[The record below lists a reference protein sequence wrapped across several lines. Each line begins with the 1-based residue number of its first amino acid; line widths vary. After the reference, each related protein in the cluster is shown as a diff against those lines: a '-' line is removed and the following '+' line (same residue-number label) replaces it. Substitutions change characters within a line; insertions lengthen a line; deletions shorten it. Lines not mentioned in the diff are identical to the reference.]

1 MCRALRNLLSF
12 FLLAVVLEGHAQNS
26 ISLAGILV
34 SISGQGS
41 VTISQ
46 PGLSDLICSPG
57 SSQADCLSEYRPL
70 NEGDT
75 FTFTAAPDAGW
86 SFTEWQSEGNFE
98 SANPVL
104 TRGPLSTSVVLS
116 ESIRAV
122 FVEDADGDGIPDL
135 NDICPNTPAG
145 ELADAS
151 GCSDS
156 QKDDDGDGVFN
167 DADICPNTPFS
178 ESVNASGCSESQTDG
193 DGDGVVNTD
202 DACPNTPP
210 GESVDA
216 SGCSDSQKDDDG
228 DGVFNDADIC
238 PNTPFSESVDAS
250 GCSDS
255 QKDGDLDGVTN
266 DIDQC
271 PDTPNGEAV
280 DSEGCADSQ
289 KDTDSDGVT
298 DDIDEC
304 PATPVDDD
312 PNEVGCGA
320 SQRDTDEDG
329 VNDALDLCPGTVAGE
344 AVDADG
350 CADTQKDT
358 DSDGVNDA
366 LDQCPETPV
375 GEDVDGNG
383 CSEGQRDDDGDG
395 VANAFD
401 TCNASEA
408 GKPVNDDGCTAVQ
421 EQLAAFGDDLA
432 DLDGLDEEDR
442 TLAGAIDDVCPRL
455 IIAGDEQ
462 TLSSGQEDLRLAC
475 INLKSSDSTSDQQ
488 LSALASISPQLL
500 TNRNDAVIETASR
513 QFQQITQRL
522 SRIKSGSSRG
532 VSLAGL
538 TLNFAGEAVPGAL
551 LEEAAD
557 QAGASDL
564 GPDFGNWGIYL
575 QGDIDVTERRD
586 TDSRRQY
593 DEDAWLLT
601 LGADY
606 RFNPDLYA
614 GLALSF
620 GETETDYADAQS
632 DSETTA
638 LTLYGGW
645 QFSDAGFIDVQLGWA
660 DDDYDMSRQVGYQD
674 AGGSFSSV
682 YQGATGGKHVTA
694 AANLG
699 YMMNIQGWRLGPTAS
714 YFYLDGEVDGYQ
726 ESAAEGSSE
735 AWELAVGG
743 SAFEKSILRLGL
755 QVDYAWLTD
764 FGVVIPGIILHYV
777 SESNRGDA
785 FTTTRL
791 ANDLEGFGQ
800 LIDIQRETLD
810 GQYWDASFN
819 IAGQFAYGFS
829 GFASYRITAARDG
842 YQHRGY
848 TLGLRWDQAF

>member
-1 MCRALRNLLSF
+1 MPWGIFILCRFSQTLLLPLVVAVG
-12 FLLAVVLEGHAQNS
+12 FLFSAM
-26 ISLAGILV
+26 
-34 SISGQGS
+34 
-41 VTISQ
+41 
-46 PGLSDLICSPG
+46 
-57 SSQADCLSEYRPL
+57 SQAQITVNVSPS
-70 NEGDT
+70 DT
-75 FTFTAAPDAGW
+75 GTVNIAGVMEIDERQNCRDSCVTVSATDIQNGLATFTANPDSGYQFAGW
-86 SFTEWQSEGNFE
+86 TLDGSPQGS
-98 SANPVL
+98 SPVL
-104 TRGPLSTSVVLS
+104 ELGPYPSVIPPATLTAAFEKQS
-116 ESIRAV
+116 DS
-122 FVEDADGDGIPDL
+122 DNDGVSDSFDL
-135 NDICPNTPAG
+135 CPNTPSS
-145 ELADAS
+145 ESADAS
-151 GCSDS
+151 GCSAS
-156 QKDDDGDGVFN
+156 QKDDDGDSVFN
-167 DADICPNTPFS
+167 DGDICPNTPFS
-178 ESVNASGCSESQTDG
+178 E
-193 DGDGVVNTD
+193 
-202 DACPNTPP
+202 P
-210 GESVDA
+210 VDA

-228 DGVFNDADIC
+228 DGVSNTVDVC
-238 PNTPFSESVDAS
+238 PNTPSSESADAS
-250 GCSDS
+250 GCSAS
-255 QKDGDLDGVTN
+255 QKDADLDGVNN
-266 DIDQC
+266 DFDQC
-271 PDTPNGEAV
+271 PGTPRDAPV
-280 DSEGCADSQ
+280 DSQGCADSQ

-298 DDIDEC
+298 DDSDEC
-304 PATPVDDD
+304 PATSADDD
-312 PNEVGCGA
+312 PDAVGCGA
-320 SQRDTDEDG
+320 SQRDTDDDG
-329 VNDALDLCPGTVAGE
+329 VNDALDLCPGTAADE
-344 AVDADG
+344 SVDSDG
-350 CADTQKDT
+350 CSDTQKDT

-366 LDQCPETPV
+366 LDQCPETPI
-375 GEDVDGNG
+375 GEDADGNG

-401 TCNASEA
+401 TCNASDE
-408 GKPVNDDGCTAVQ
+408 GKPVNDEGCTAVQ
-421 EQLAAFGDDLA
+421 EQLAALGDDLA
-432 DLDGLDEEDR
+432 DLNGLDEEDR
-442 TLAGAIDDVCPRL
+442 TLAGAIDDACPRL
-455 IIAGDEQ
+455 IVAGDDQ
-462 TLSSGQEDLRLAC
+462 TLTNGQEDLRLAC

-500 TNRNDAVIETASR
+500 TNRTDAVIETASR
-513 QFQQITQRL
+513 QFQQVTQRL

-557 QAGASDL
+557 QAGASEL
-564 GPDFGNWGIYL
+564 GPDFGNWGVYL

-638 LTLYGGW
+638 VTLYGGW
-645 QFSDAGFIDVQLGWA
+645 QFSDAGFIDIQLGWA
-660 DDDYDMSRQVGYQD
+660 DDDYDMSREVGYQD

-682 YQGATGGKHVTA
+682 YRGATGGKHVTA

-726 ESAAEGSSE
+726 ESAADGSSK
-735 AWELAVGG
+735 AWELAVGD

-791 ANDLEGFGQ
+791 ANDLDGFGQ
-800 LIDIQRETLD
+800 LIDVQRETLD

-819 IAGQFAYGFS
+819 IAGQFAYGFA

>member
-1 MCRALRNLLSF
+1 MFRVLKY
-12 FLLAVVLEGHAQNS
+12 LLASCFLTVSSASIAQILS
-26 ISLAGILV
+26 SAGIDV
-34 SISGQGS
+34 VITGQGS
-41 VTISQ
+41 VTIEQ
-46 PGLSDLICSPG
+46 TGMTPLVCSP
-57 SSQADCLSEYRPL
+57 SSSPGDCMTSASASP
-70 NEGDT
+70 GDT
-75 FTFTAAPDAGW
+75 FTFTATAESGW
-86 SFTEWQSEGNFE
+86 SFLEWRSGSSFA
-98 SANPVL
+98 STFLTTDPVI
-104 TRGPLSTSVVLS
+104 TRGPYSSGVVSPEILQ
-116 ESIRAV
+116 AV
-122 FVEDADGDGIPDL
+122 FVEDADGDRVPDL
-135 NDICPNTPAG
+135 DDICPNTPAG

-156 QKDDDGDGVFN
+156 QKDDDGDSVFN
-167 DADICPNTPFS
+167 NADICPNTPFS
-178 ESVNASGCSESQTDG
+178 ET
-193 DGDGVVNTD
+193 
-202 DACPNTPP
+202 
-210 GESVDA
+210 VDA
-216 SGCSDSQKDDDG
+216 SGCSGSQKDDDD
-228 DGVFNDADIC
+228 DGVSNAADIC
-238 PNTPFSESVDAS
+238 PNTPFNESADAS
-250 GCSDS
+250 GCSAS
-255 QKDGDLDGVTN
+255 QKDADLDGVN
-266 DIDQC
+266 NEIDQC
-271 PDTPNGEAV
+271 PDTPSGASV
-280 DSEGCADSQ
+280 DSQGCADSQ
-289 KDTDSDGVT
+289 KDTDGDGVT

-304 PATPVDDD
+304 PATPADDD

-401 TCNASEA
+401 TCNASET

-462 TLSSGQEDLRLAC
+462 ALSSGQEDLRLAC

-557 QAGASDL
+557 QAGATDL

-575 QGDIDVTERRD
+575 QGDLDVTERRD

-735 AWELAVGG
+735 AWELSVGG
-743 SAFEKSILRLGL
+743 SAFEKSILRIGL

-764 FGVVIPGIILHYV
+764 FGVVIPGIILNYV

>member
-1 MCRALRNLLSF
+1 MK
-12 FLLAVVLEGHAQNS
+12 
-26 ISLAGILV
+26 V
-34 SISGQGS
+34 SVQGSGS
-41 VTISQ
+41 VTIDQ
-46 PGLSDLICSPG
+46 PGEPLEQCTAQYPSGCWTIDIPNDPSDV
-57 SSQADCLSEYRPL
+57 
-70 NEGDT
+70 
-75 FTFTAAPDAGW
+75 FTFTAVSAAGW
-86 SFTEWQSEGNFE
+86 QFVEWTSDGSPSGT
-98 SANPVL
+98 SAVI
-104 TRGPLSTSVVLS
+104 TRGPFPSVVPG
-116 ESIRAV
+116 ESLVAV
-122 FVEDADGDGIPDL
+122 FE
-135 NDICPNTPAG
+135 
-145 ELADAS
+145 EQ
-151 GCSDS
+151 SDS
-156 QKDDDGDGVFN
+156 DDDGVPDLF
-167 DADICPNTPFS
+167 DLCPT
-178 ESVNASGCSESQTDG
+178 
-193 DGDGVVNTD
+193 
-202 DACPNTPP
+202 TPP

-216 SGCSDSQKDDDG
+216 DGCADSEKDDDG
-228 DGVFNDADIC
+228 DGVTNDLDQC
-238 PNTPFSESVDAS
+238 PGTAS
-250 GCSDS
+250 GEPVDSQGCADS
-255 QKDGDLDGVTN
+255 QKDTDGDGVT
-266 DIDQC
+266 DDVDQC
-271 PDTPNGEAV
+271 PGTRAGQSVDNVGCADTQKDTDGDGVTDDV
-280 DSEGCADSQ
+280 DECPGTPAGQSVDGVGCADSQ

-304 PATPVDDD
+304 PATPPDDD
-312 PNEVGCGA
+312 PDAAGCGA
-320 SQRDTDEDG
+320 SQRDTDDDG
-329 VNDALDLCPGTVAGE
+329 ISDAQDLCPDTTAGE
-344 AVDADG
+344 AVDSDG

-375 GEDVDGNG
+375 GEEVDGNG

-401 TCNASEA
+401 TCNSSDA
-408 GKPVNDDGCTAVQ
+408 GKPVNDEGCTAVQ
-421 EQLAAFGDDLA
+421 EQLASLGDDLV

-462 TLSSGQEDLRLAC
+462 ALTSGQDDLRLAC

-513 QFQQITQRL
+513 QFQQVTQRL

-557 QAGASDL
+557 QAGAGDL

-620 GETETDYADAQS
+620 GETETDYADAKS

-645 QFSDAGFIDVQLGWA
+645 QFSDAGFIDLQLGWA
-660 DDDYDMSRQVGYQD
+660 DDDYDMSRNVGYQD
-674 AGGSFSSV
+674 AGGSFSSA
-682 YQGATGGKHVTA
+682 YQGSTGGKHVTA

-699 YMMNIQGWRLGPTAS
+699 YMLNIQGWRLGPTAS

-726 ESAAEGSSE
+726 ETAAEGSSE

-791 ANDLEGFGQ
+791 ANDLDGFGQ

>member
-1 MCRALRNLLSF
+1 MRWEIFTLFRVLRLFFFALF
-12 FLLAVVLEGHAQNS
+12 IIGAVEVHGQAIVQPG
-26 ISLAGILV
+26 ISVG
-34 SISGQGS
+34 SSGQGS
-41 VTISQ
+41 VTIDNPDGSSVVCRSGSYTSGCFLTGTI
-46 PGLSDLICSPG
+46 PSPG
-57 SSQADCLSEYRPL
+57 DVYS
-70 NEGDT
+70 
-75 FTFTAAPDAGW
+75 FTASADAGW
-86 SFTEWQSEGNFE
+86 LFKEWVSNGS
-98 SANPVL
+98 SAGTAITI
-104 TRGPLSTSVVLS
+104 TRGPFSTTYFPNEEL
-116 ESIRAV
+116 IAV
-122 FVEDADGDGIPDL
+122 FIEDADGDGIPNLD
-135 NDICPNTPAG
+135 DICPNTPSG

-156 QKDDDGDGVFN
+156 QKDDDDDGVSN
-167 DADICPNTPFS
+167 TADICPNTPLN
-178 ESVNASGCSESQTDG
+178 ESA
-193 DGDGVVNTD
+193 
-202 DACPNTPP
+202 
-210 GESVDA
+210 DA
-216 SGCSDSQKDDDG
+216 SGCSASQKD
-228 DGVFNDADIC
+228 A
-238 PNTPFSESVDAS
+238 
-250 GCSDS
+250 
-255 QKDGDLDGVTN
+255 DLDGVN
-266 DIDQC
+266 NEIDQC
-271 PDTPNGEAV
+271 PETPSGDSV
-280 DSEGCADSQ
+280 DSQGCADSQ

-298 DDIDEC
+298 DDSDEC
-304 PATPVDDD
+304 PATPADDD

-358 DSDGVNDA
+358 DIDGVNDA

-375 GEDVDGNG
+375 GEDADGNG

-401 TCNASEA
+401 TCNASET
-408 GKPVNDDGCTAVQ
+408 GKSVNDDGCTAVQ
-421 EQLAAFGDDLA
+421 EQLASFGDDLA

-462 TLSSGQEDLRLAC
+462 TLNSGQEDLRLAC

-513 QFQQITQRL
+513 QFQQIIQRL

-593 DEDAWLLT
+593 DEDAWLVT

-660 DDDYDMSRQVGYQD
+660 DDDYDVSRQVGYQD

-726 ESAAEGSSE
+726 ESATEGSSE

-819 IAGQFAYGFS
+819 LAGQFAYGFS